1 MDPMGRAILIVLFVL
16 MPVGLFIID
25 RYIRRRNEQRVRR
38 WASEHGYA
46 LLRFEY
52 RHLAWVTLFFP
63 LRSRGA
69 CYIKIQDSEG
79 GHRSG
84 WVHFRPKGKMEI
96 RWQ

>member
-1 MDPMGRAILIVLFVL
+1 MDPMGRAIFIMLFVL
-16 MPVGLFIID
+16 MPVGLFIIH
-25 RYIRRRNEQRVRR
+25 RRRRRRNEQRVRV

-52 RHLAWVTLFFP
+52 PMWATFFLPRWV
-63 LRSRGA
+63 RRG

-84 WVHFRPKGKMEI
+84 WVHFRRKGKMEI